1 MGHLKLKN
9 VSVDFVFVLPT
20 AMFGIWGLVIYCWKG
35 LENTFP
41 MVYYTPKYSNITIAN
56 EKKPL

>member
-9 VSVDFVFVLPT
+9 VSADFVFVLPT

-41 MVYYTPKYSNITIAN
+41 MVYYTPQIF
-56 EKKPL
+56 